1 MRHVPIQTHG
11 GLASVILDVDVP
23 TAIVP
28 SMSVVAPVPVA
39 VVEVSVEERV
49 LVEGEREPELA
60 ASIETPPAPPCTPEM
75 LREAVREPQV
85 TVLAPRQVV
94 PALPR

>member
-28 SMSVVAPVPVA
+28 SMPVVAPVPVA
-39 VVEVSVEERV
+39 VVEVAVEERV
-49 LVEGEREPELA
+49 LVEGEPELA